1 MNSEINK
8 ENVSNNS
15 NGKFSK
21 TYRDK
26 KIEISLK
33 ELPEIIK
40 SIRSNGKTGSLSSEK
55 KRYDN
60 RPSNRSPLK
69 DLSEFRKINFQLSP
83 SDLEYKSLK
92 LKATKNDNTKLNRM
106 KESRAILFEENEIQ
120 NKENSPENLSN
131 AIQNDINKI
140 CERNRDK
147 ASFEMNIK
155 IDEQNNIEVCN
166 ENNMYD
172 LKIQNNIK
180 SSDFN
185 KINKLDY
192 ENMQLNMNPELYNQ
206 IATNNSSNKLTTYR
220 NSSFPNSN
228 AKSYENLKTNTSKNS
243 DGNNPLLKHYDK
255 ATNNQF
261 LERNF
266 DANNGSMQALMQQN
280 KGLENVTKNISDRK
294 ITRMHFLKIDEPIRQ
309 QTLDTLA
316 YSHKTIKETNNE
328 VGTQSTPQI
337 CEKNDQ
343 YNPNN
348 DSLNIVN
355 IEDFQYEINI
365 RPHLLSSSNSQKKL
379 DFEKRTRTQARN
391 SVTSN
396 ISVNENQCTSF
407 VENKTS

>member
-1 MNSEINK
+1 MST
-8 ENVSNNS
+8 
-15 NGKFSK
+15 F
-21 TYRDK
+21 
-26 KIEISLK
+26 
-33 ELPEIIK
+33 
-40 SIRSNGKTGSLSSEK
+40 
-55 KRYDN
+55 
-60 RPSNRSPLK
+60 
-69 DLSEFRKINFQLSP
+69 
-83 SDLEYKSLK
+83 
-92 LKATKNDNTKLNRM
+92 
-106 KESRAILFEENEIQ
+106 
-120 NKENSPENLSN
+120 
-131 AIQNDINKI
+131 
-140 CERNRDK
+140 
-147 ASFEMNIK
+147 
-155 IDEQNNIEVCN
+155 N
-166 ENNMYD
+166 ENNIYD
-172 LKIQNNIK
+172 LKTQNNIK

-396 ISVNENQCTSF
+396 DLVNDKHSTSF